1 VKPRPPFSARLGR
14 VGRLIGFG
22 TIATI
27 GMTASVGAG
36 PRATASEPTTPP
48 ISRFTTAPAVTT
60 VPTASTV
67 PSRSVT
73 GASIAL
79 LNQRFEFGPVTPPTN
94 PPTSPPTNPPTVTA
108 PLPVDSFVIDVDVE
122 SGTSLQGARLATT
135 VFQRVRTRDAFEQA
149 STGDEL
155 GSPIGFLTTPA
166 PPLRADQSSFLGTI
180 RLPLGD
186 PSDNCA
192 RCINFGDGVYPVSV
206 ELRGPNEDT
215 LDRFITFISTHSS
228 LPGSD
233 TTGGTRKL
241 QVGLLVS
248 LQSTPVIRSAQDITP
263 VQPVRSFIAMV
274 EALASR
280 REVPL
285 SLSIVPQSLDQLEPT
300 DSDGQV
306 KTAGLLDLL
315 RLSIANREVLQSPYV
330 RVTNTLLD
338 DSSLEP
344 FRRQLFDLG
353 RQSLQRHL
361 QTAPVDGLM
370 VTPTVVNSDK
380 VLDQLKISK
389 LIIAPS
395 AVSDES
401 GGALPLATPIIVDP
415 GARSGNA
422 TAARPAIVLDETVAQ
437 RFTRKLS
444 SRPIVSDDQLRVQH
458 VMAELALIEQLTRG
472 STQRGIPVAVPVN
485 TSQAT
490 LVGVLNALADSAT
503 LEPARVSTLFDNPVE
518 QDKTGA
524 LVLHTPTSDTPA
536 NTPTLDQAAKDRI
549 AKNQAAENIA
559 KYIAIDER
567 NAGYASL
574 FGTGPIDLTT
584 QTEIDS
590 LRREAATL
598 LAQDFTEKQR
608 NAAAT
613 EVQKQFDGL
622 LERVANQSSRR
633 ITLTAQSQDIP
644 LALVNDTGRP
654 ITVNVIVETDNAEL
668 PQGTRD
674 PLAPARQVLKLVV
687 PIKGRV
693 VEQPI
698 RLATKGPGRYSM
710 LVRLQTP
717 SGYEFSRTRYTLQA
731 TSIGALGK
739 LLTIGSLTFL
749 AFWWALTISR
759 KRKAAKATSALHHPA
774 TTSVTPQTPPQTP
787 PQTSQQTQRP
797 HRTQRR

>member
-1 VKPRPPFSARLGR
+1 V
-14 VGRLIGFG
+14 
-22 TIATI
+22 
-27 GMTASVGAG
+27 G
-36 PRATASEPTTPP
+36 PRVAAM
-48 ISRFTTAPAVTT
+48 AA
-60 VPTASTV
+60 
-67 PSRSVT
+67 T

-79 LNQRFEFGPVTPPTN
+79 LNQRFEVATG
-94 PPTSPPTNPPTVTA
+94 TA
-108 PLPVDSFVIDVDVE
+108 PVPVDSFIIDVDVE
-122 SGTSLQGARLATT
+122 GTSLRGARLATT

-149 STGDEL
+149 STGEKL

-166 PPLRADQSSFLGTI
+166 PPLSPNQNSFLGTV
-180 RLPLGD
+180 RLPIGD
-186 PSDNCA
+186 PSNNCGQ
-192 RCINFGDGVYPVSV
+192 CINIGDGVYPVTV

-215 LDRFITFISTHSS
+215 LDRFITFVSTPSS
-228 LPGSD
+228 LPRND
-233 TTGGTRKL
+233 TTGTAPKL

-248 LQSTPVIRSAQDITP
+248 LQSAPTIRSAEDIAP
-263 VQPVRSFIAMV
+263 VQPVRSLIAMV

-285 SLSIVPQSLDQLEPT
+285 SLTIVPRSLDQLEPT

-306 KTAGLLDLL
+306 RTAGLLDLL

-338 DSSLEP
+338 DSALEP
-344 FRRQLFDLG
+344 YRKQLFELG
-353 RQSLQRHL
+353 KQSLQRHL
-361 QTAPVDGLM
+361 QTPPVDGLM
-370 VTPTVVNSDK
+370 VTSDIVNSDK
-380 VLDQLKISK
+380 VLDQLNISR
-389 LIIAPS
+389 LIINPS

-422 TAARPAIVLDETVAQ
+422 TAARPAVVLDDIVAK

-444 SRPIVSDDQLRVQH
+444 SRPTVADDQLRVQH
-458 VMAELALIEQLTRG
+458 VVAELNLIEQLTRG
-472 STQRGIPVAVPVN
+472 STQRGVPVAVPVN

-490 LVGVLNALADSAT
+490 LVGVLNALADSAS
-503 LEPARVSTLFDNPVE
+503 LEPVRVSTLFDNPVE

-524 LVLHTPTSDTPA
+524 PVLHTPTSET
-536 NTPTLDQAAKDRI
+536 TSKTSLITLSGTQSGPTARQI
-549 AKNQAAENIA
+549 ATQRTGKNQAGANIA

-567 NAGYASL
+567 NTGYASL
-574 FGTGPIDLTT
+574 FGPNPTDLTT

-608 NAAAT
+608 NAAANQ
-613 EVQKQFDGL
+613 VQKQFDGL

-668 PQGTRD
+668 PQGRRD
-674 PLAPARQVLKLVV
+674 PLAPARQILKLSV
-687 PIKGRV
+687 PIEGRV

-749 AFWWALTISR
+749 GFWWALTISR
-759 KRKAAKATSALHHPA
+759 KRKAGKATAALHHPA
-774 TTSVTPQTPPQTP
+774 TNGAP
-787 PQTSQQTQRP
+787 QQTQRP
-797 HRTQRR
+797 QRTQRR